1 MAILRVW
8 SVDLHAYIVY
18 TYVHVETSLLRFI
31 ELSSFL
37 TLISRELRKIFG
49 TKKIVRNYYFV

>member
-49 TKKIVRNYYFV
+49 TKKIVD